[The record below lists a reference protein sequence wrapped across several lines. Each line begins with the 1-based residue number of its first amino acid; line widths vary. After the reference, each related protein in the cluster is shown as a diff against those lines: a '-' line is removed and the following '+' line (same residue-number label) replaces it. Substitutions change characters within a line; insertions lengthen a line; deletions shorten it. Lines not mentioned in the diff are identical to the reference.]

1 VSHSGVTIGD
11 IPENELAGHA
21 GTMFMEVLRRT
32 HLSTA
37 ADLSTLLAEEAR
49 RIGIDVLVLYLVD
62 YEQKFLVPVPGP
74 DAADRDVLAVQATLG
89 GRSFSTGTILDTE
102 AEGGRRVWLPLLDG
116 TERLGVLEL
125 VTTGAPE
132 ALSEA
137 ALTVCER
144 YAHLIAGLIVT
155 KDPYSDVF
163 KLLRRRRA
171 LTTASELLREMVA
184 PSTLATADLV
194 LGALLEPAYD
204 IGGDAYDY
212 AINDNVLHLG
222 IFDGV
227 GHGLAAAG
235 VTTFALSAYRHGRRC
250 GQTLTEMYE
259 AIDAEVAEQYPSDRY
274 VTACLAR
281 LDVATGRLRWISAGH
296 PAPLLLRRGRFIR
309 ELGVKRSPPM
319 GLELAEHE
327 PVIGEES
334 LEPGD
339 MVLFYTDGLTEARRP
354 DGRLFTTERLAEFI
368 ERQAASRVSAPDT
381 LRRLR
386 EAIIERGEGSLRDDA
401 TAMLLEWR
409 GGTQDRVLPQ
419 TVLGG

>member
-1 VSHSGVTIGD
+1 MAVVTISA
-11 IPENELAGHA
+11 IPENELAGRA

-49 RIGIDVLVLYLVD
+49 RIGIDALVMYLVD
-62 YEQKFLVPVPGP
+62 YEQKVLVPVPGP
-74 DAADRDVLAVQATLG
+74 DSDDRDVLTVRASVG
-89 GRSFSTGTILDTE
+89 GRSFSAGTILDTE

-125 VTTGAPE
+125 VTTGAPDE
-132 ALSEA
+132 LSETA
-137 ALTVCER
+137 ITVCER

-155 KDPYSDVF
+155 KDPYSDTF
-163 KLLRRRRA
+163 KLLRRRRG
-171 LTTASELLREMVA
+171 LTTASELLREIVA
-184 PSTLATADLV
+184 PSTLATDQFV
-194 LGALLEPAYD
+194 LAALLEPAYD

-212 AINDNVLHLG
+212 AINDVLHLG

-235 VTTFALSAYRHGRRC
+235 VTTFALSVYRHGRRC
-250 GQTLTEMYE
+250 GQTLSEMYE
-259 AIDAEVAEQYPSDRY
+259 AIDGEVAGQYPSGRF
-274 VTACLAR
+274 VTACLAK
-281 LDVATGRLRWISAGH
+281 LDVTNGRLSWISAGH

-309 ELGVKRSPPM
+309 ELDVKRSPPM
-319 GLELAEHE
+319 GLELAERA

-339 MVLFYTDGLTEARRP
+339 MVLFYTDGLTESRRP

-368 ERQAASRVSAPDT
+368 ERQAASGVSAPDT

-409 GGTQDRVLPQ
+409 GNTQDRVLPQ
-419 TVLGG
+419 TVLRD